1 MLRPVTHFTFLFLV
15 ILIFS
20 FIGCTGENYGKLRST
35 NQISGKE
42 LQQNWNGYTVYYQPY
57 YALLYKI
64 NNDRKIDLGALN
76 KALQER
82 GSVLSNGYGKL
93 KGQTFR
99 IAHMGDCTM
108 NDLNELLGWIDE
120 ILPDLPQM

>member
-1 MLRPVTHFTFLFLV
+1 MCDKMLAEGLDNRFERHLSMAKRCREWAAGNGFSLFPEEGYESVTLT
-15 ILIFS
+15 
-20 FIGCTGENYGKLRST
+20 C
-35 NQISGKE
+35 
-42 LQQNWNGYTVYYQPY
+42 
-57 YALLYKI
+57 I
-64 NNDRKIDLGALN
+64 NNDKKIDLGALN